1 MNMDSV
7 LSSVMETASKTQ
19 SLPDDYIAPDGLK
32 YCGKCHTPKEAFF
45 PEGSHFGSSDRYPI
59 LCKCAAEKEAQH
71 KVQQQE
77 TERMERISQ
86 LRSEAFKDIPTLN
99 WRFENAAVMTPQ
111 LSKVKSYADKWGA
124 FINDGIGL
132 LLFGDVG
139 TGKSYAAGCIANALI
154 EKSVAVRFSAVS
166 DIVNRMQGNFGVDRE
181 DFMKQLMRP
190 ELLILD
196 DLGAERSTSFGKECV
211 FDVVNHR
218 LLAGKPM
225 IVSTNITLSAMK
237 AATTLDDRRIY
248 DRILEVC
255 IPVQFK
261 GQNFREVNRKAN
273 MQKAIE
279 VLGG

>member
-7 LSSVMETASKTQ
+7 LSDIMQTANEAQ
-19 SLPDDYIAPDGLK
+19 SSPDDYIASDGLK

-45 PEGSHFGSSDRYPI
+45 PEGSYFGSSDRYPV

-71 KVQQQE
+71 KAQQQE
-77 TERMERISQ
+77 AERMERISQ
-86 LRSEAFKDIPTLN
+86 LRSAAFKDIPASG

-111 LSKVKSYADKWGA
+111 LSKAKSYADKWED
-124 FINDGIGL
+124 FKSNGIGL

-139 TGKSYAAGCIANALI
+139 TGKSYAAGCIANDLI
-154 EKSVAVRFSAVS
+154 EKSVVVKFSAMS
-166 DIVNRMQGNFGVDRE
+166 RIVNHMQGTFGDDRE
-181 DFMKQLMRP
+181 NFMKQLMRP

-211 FDVVNHR
+211 FDVVNRR
-218 LLAGKPM
+218 LLTGKPM
-225 IVSTNITLSAMK
+225 IVTTNITLSAMK
-237 AATTLDDRRIY
+237 ATTDLDDRRIY
-248 DRILEVC
+248 DQILEVC

-279 VLGG
+279 VLGE